1 MARVKQI
8 RRKTQCK
15 RRGWISLIKDEVEF
29 TRVAGLKNKE
39 PNGSLRLRFTTS
51 AQDLHNVRAS
61 LFAPYS
67 FSKETTPL
75 HLYNLL
81 PSIEICVISCATV
94 D

>member
-1 MARVKQI
+1 M
-8 RRKTQCK
+8 
-15 RRGWISLIKDEVEF
+15 
-29 TRVAGLKNKE
+29 RVAGLKNKE

-67 FSKETTPL
+67 SSKETISL
-75 HLYNLL
+75 YLYNFL
-81 PSIEICVISCATV
+81 PSIEICVILCATL